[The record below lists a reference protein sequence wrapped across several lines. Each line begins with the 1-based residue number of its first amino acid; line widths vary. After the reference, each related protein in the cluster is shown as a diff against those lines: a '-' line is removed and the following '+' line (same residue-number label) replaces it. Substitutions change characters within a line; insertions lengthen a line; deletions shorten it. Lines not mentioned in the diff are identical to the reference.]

1 MKEDFST
8 STSSNQLDIEVGRD
22 FNMIDEL
29 NNKQGSQDTIKR
41 DIKKLIAQ
49 KEKTNTSWSRRL
61 FQSR

>member
-8 STSSNQLDIEVGRD
+8 STSSNQLDIEVGRV